1 MSFCI
6 TFAKFGTEALII
18 HNHSIFQI
26 EAGKLE
32 NMNFSK
38 TKTVPIRNTHKLSIF
53 FFKHSYSIK

>member
-6 TFAKFGTEALII
+6 TFAKFGIEALII
-18 HNHSIFQI
+18 PNYSIFQI

-38 TKTVPIRNTHKLSIF
+38 TKTVHR
-53 FFKHSYSIK
+53 